1 MTTQETSRTGARRQ
15 RGAVGLIMP
24 AMLIAIFSVGALAV
38 DVARLIVVR
47 NELQN
52 AADAAALAGAAACIR
67 PTRRPT
73 GATVSRRAPVP
84 SS

>member
-52 AADAAALAGAAACIR
+52 EADAAALA
-67 PTRRPT
+67 
-73 GATVSRRAPVP
+73 
-84 SS
+84 